1 MADGAASVLD
11 VRDLKTVF
19 RTRGGEI
26 HAVNDVSFHLKPG
39 ELLGVVGE
47 SGSGKSVTMMSLLR
61 LLPAPP
67 ADIRSG
73 KVLLN
78 GKDLLAM
85 SDDQLRAVRGA
96 KVGFVFQDPMT
107 SLNPVTSIGWQ
118 LEEAVLVQQD
128 TTRKTARARAI
139 EQGLPLARSANTGI
153 SAMIDPFGR
162 IEAQLPL
169 GEAGHIDVALPVT
182 LDATVYSL
190 FGNLPPILIML
201 LALGLTVYNFRSSLR
216 LRIPR

>member
-1 MADGAASVLD
+1 MAEAAASVLD

-73 KVLLN
+73 QVLLT
-78 GKDLLAM
+78 DSRTPFLLPH
-85 SDDQLRAVRGA
+85 S
-96 KVGFVFQDPMT
+96 
-107 SLNPVTSIGWQ
+107 
-118 LEEAVLVQQD
+118 AVLPSNSDVNAAML
-128 TTRKTARARAI
+128 TYFMAPHRA
-139 EQGLPLARSANTGI
+139 N
-153 SAMIDPFGR
+153 
-162 IEAQLPL
+162 
-169 GEAGHIDVALPVT
+169 
-182 LDATVYSL
+182 
-190 FGNLPPILIML
+190 
-201 LALGLTVYNFRSSLR
+201 
-216 LRIPR
+216 